1 MAVARSLRAS
11 GRRRQHGGK
20 SLPIGTPEMTA
31 EDVRGELYADPAPA
45 AGTRV
50 TAMKSARALLA
61 RHHHDFDQ
69 GAWVGERRLD
79 TGANWRTIL
88 GQPR

>member
-1 MAVARSLRAS
+1 
-11 GRRRQHGGK
+11 
-20 SLPIGTPEMTA
+20 MTA
-31 EDVRGELYADPAPA
+31 EDVRGELYADADPAPA

-79 TGANWRTIL
+79 TGANRRTIL

>member
-11 GRRRQHGGK
+11 GRQRQHGGK

-31 EDVRGELYADPAPA
+31 EDVRGELYADPTPA
-45 AGTRV
+45 AGARV

-61 RHHHDFDQ
+61 RHHHDFHQ

-79 TGANWRTIL
+79 TGANRRTIL